1 MNILVV
7 RPGLV
12 IVDEIQKTLIAVL
25 ENRGI
30 EVIAL
35 PLTHSR
41 TLGGGFH
48 CTTLDIWREH

>member
-1 MNILVV
+1 MNCLVV

-12 IVDEIQKTLIAVL
+12 IVDEIQTVLIEIL
-25 ENRGI
+25 KNRGL

-48 CTTLDIWREH
+48 CTTLDIHREA